1 LADVPCVSVVML
13 LAHRKEEVAGPDDT
27 GRVAGGAE
35 GGGESGCGSPAGA
48 VPRSDDPWRDEFGEV
63 AHRRFDAV
71 LDGCAGEVVAAEQ
84 EIDRLVR

>member
-1 LADVPCVSVVML
+1 LADVLCVSVVLL
-13 LAHRKEEVAGPDDT
+13 LARRVEEVAGADDT
-27 GRVAGGAE
+27 GRVAAGAE
-35 GGGESGCGSPAGA
+35 GGGESGCGSAGA
-48 VPRSDDPWRDEFGEV
+48 MPRSDDPWRDEFGEV